1 MPKDLITTPKAHEYL
16 LLWRCEVLERLWHRV
31 GTLHILGDAVI
42 VDTNNITATPSSLHP

>member
-1 MPKDLITTPKAHEYL
+1 M
-16 LLWRCEVLERLWHRV
+16 LERLWHRV